1 MDVHDRVQLIVL
13 AGQQDLGLDTVDELL
28 GFFLM
33 RSKII
38 DHRLAFSTKLDEG
51 LYVIQAS
58 GYIVIE
64 FEALFEA
71 GALLKGFTGTFLIGP
86 EIGIGD
92 LLLQLVELTLFRA
105 GVKETSARP
114 RCAFSVD

>member
-1 MDVHDRVQLIVL
+1 
-13 AGQQDLGLDTVDELL
+13 
-28 GFFLM
+28 M
-33 RSKII
+33 RCEII
-38 DHRLAFSTKLDEG
+38 DHRLTFSSKLDEG

-58 GYIVIE
+58 IYIVIE

-71 GALLKGFTGTFLIGP
+71 GALLIDFAGAFLIGP
-86 EIGIGD
+86 EIGFRD

-114 RCAFSVD
+114 RCEFSTG

>member
-1 MDVHDRVQLIVL
+1 MRRQLIN
-13 AGQQDLGLDTVDELL
+13 D
-28 GFFLM
+28 
-33 RSKII
+33 
-38 DHRLAFSTKLDEG
+38 RLAFPGKLYQSLHIIE
-51 LYVIQAS
+51 LSRYLI
-58 GYIVIE
+58 IE
-64 FEALFEA
+64 FEAFFEA
-71 GALLKGFTGTFLIGP
+71 GALLKDFTGTFLIGP

>member
-1 MDVHDRVQLIVL
+1 MRRQLIN
-13 AGQQDLGLDTVDELL
+13 D
-28 GFFLM
+28 
-33 RSKII
+33 
-38 DHRLAFSTKLDEG
+38 RLAFTGKLYQS
-51 LYVIQAS
+51 LHVIELAR
-58 GYIVIE
+58 YLIIE
-64 FEALFEA
+64 FEAFFEA